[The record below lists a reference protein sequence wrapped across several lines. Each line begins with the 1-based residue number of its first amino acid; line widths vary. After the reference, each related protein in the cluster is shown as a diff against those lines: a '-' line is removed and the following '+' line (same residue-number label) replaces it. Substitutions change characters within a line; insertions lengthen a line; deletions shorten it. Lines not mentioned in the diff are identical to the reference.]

1 MIRSLL
7 PLVEERPPVF
17 KIELPTP
24 ENSQMI
30 FIDRQPQLAFGVQ
43 SIDRQTLKNNTVAL
57 AKSGW
62 IFGGLIAA
70 AILTTLRKGN
80 KR

>member
-1 MIRSLL
+1 MS
-7 PLVEERPPVF
+7 

-30 FIDRQPQLAFGVQ
+30 FIDRQPQMAFGVQ
-43 SIDRQTLKNNTVAL
+43 SIDRPTLKNNTVAL

>member
-1 MIRSLL
+1 
-7 PLVEERPPVF
+7 
-17 KIELPTP
+17 
-24 ENSQMI
+24 MI
-30 FIDRQPQLAFGVQ
+30 FIDRQPQMAFGVQ
-43 SIDRQTLKNNTVAL
+43 SIDRPTLKNNTVAL